1 MSAGAVLLTGGGAAL
16 LGLSGYGL
24 WSSLRPAT
32 VTGIPVLRYRIVG
45 PPRPGSPLNE
55 VRVPMSVFEGQVRHL
70 ARRGH
75 TAVTLS
81 QAAARRKDEAFLAS
95 SPVAFVFD
103 GPYRS
108 FVEYAWPALREV
120 GFGAATLLFPPKA
133 LGQAQLRFR
142 RGRPEPVLLTE
153 TLARL
158 AREGVEIGLHAAGL
172 DPQSDEE
179 IQSELVAGRAAL
191 AAIAAHEIKTAA
203 VPFSTPKALRALKRA
218 GFTVIAAAG
227 DGILER
233 GLKGTPLTVPCFP
246 IQPDTS
252 ILDMVLVVSRRI
264 EGAVW

>member
-1 MSAGAVLLTGGGAAL
+1 MSAGAVLLSGGGAAL

-24 WSSLRPAT
+24 WSSLRQARVVGT
-32 VTGIPVLRYRIVG
+32 PVLRYRLVG

-55 VRVPMSVFEGQVRHL
+55 VRVPMSCFEAQLRHL

-81 QAAARRKDEAFLAS
+81 EAAARRKDKAFLAQA
-95 SPVAFVFD
+95 PIAFVFE

-108 FVEYAWPALREV
+108 FVEFAWPALRDS
-120 GFGAATLLFPPKA
+120 GFGKATLLFPPKA
-133 LGQAQLRFR
+133 LGQSQLRFR
-142 RGRPEPVLLTE
+142 RGRPEPVLRTE

-158 AREGVEIGLHAAGL
+158 TRAGVELGLHAAGL

-179 IQSELVAGRAAL
+179 IQSELTAGRMALSDVAGQ
-191 AAIAAHEIKTAA
+191 EITTAA
-203 VPFSTPKALRALKRA
+203 VPFSTPKASRALKRA
-218 GFTVIAAAG
+218 GFSVVAATG
-227 DGILER
+227 DGVLER
-233 GLKGTPLTVPCFP
+233 SLSGTPLMVPCFP

-252 ILDMVLVVSRRI
+252 LLDLALVVSRRI

>member
-1 MSAGAVLLTGGGAAL
+1 MSAGAVLLTSGGAAL

-24 WSSLRPAT
+24 WSSLRRAQVVGT
-32 VTGIPVLRYRIVG
+32 PVLRYRLVG

-55 VRVPMSVFEGQVRHL
+55 IRVPMSVFEAQVRHL

-75 TAVTLS
+75 TAVTIS
-81 QAAARRKDEAFLAS
+81 EAAERRKDKAFLAK
-95 SPVAFVFD
+95 SPIAFVFE
-103 GPYRS
+103 GPYQS
-108 FVEYAWPALREV
+108 FVEFAWPALRES

-133 LGQAQLRFR
+133 LGQVQLRFR
-142 RGRPEPVLLTE
+142 RGRPEPILETE

-158 AREGVEIGLHAAGL
+158 AREGVELGLHAAGL

-179 IQSELVAGRAAL
+179 IQSDLIAGRAAL
-191 AAIAAHEIKTAA
+191 SAISGQQLKTAA

-218 GFTVIAAAG
+218 GFSVIASTG

-233 GLKGTPLTVPCFP
+233 GLRGDPVTVPCFP
-246 IQPDTS
+246 MQPDTS
-252 ILDMVLVVSRRI
+252 LLDMVLVVSRRI